1 MILQIILD
9 IYHRLNINLQQL
21 YYVDFCGRKYYNKFI
36 KDIFHF
42 PHKIVGDIWVIRR
55 PISMKVVKVTKTS
68 AIESIRII
76 STNNNVVVVSFERPA
91 HIVALEKNPS
101 EVENN
106 WWKIANNQKLN
117 PVMQEKALIIAYTM
131 KYANNFGLTEM
142 KTEYSDDTVKVM
154 FSFRNIQYA
163 VDFATAMKDREFW
176 RGCISL

>member
-21 YYVDFCGRKYYNKFI
+21 YYVDFCG
-36 KDIFHF
+36 
-42 PHKIVGDIWVIRR
+42 
-55 PISMKVVKVTKTS
+55 TS

-106 WWKIANNQKLN
+106 WLKIANNQKLN

>member
-1 MILQIILD
+1 
-9 IYHRLNINLQQL
+9 
-21 YYVDFCGRKYYNKFI
+21 
-36 KDIFHF
+36 
-42 PHKIVGDIWVIRR
+42 
-55 PISMKVVKVTKTS
+55 MKVVKVTKTS

-91 HIVALEKNPS
+91 HIVALGKNPS

-131 KYANNFGLTEM
+131 KYANSFGLTEM